1 MTTSPS
7 KPRPRTTPTR
17 AYADADG
24 FGADGDANDDDDEA
38 DYDPGARVGQSGSK
52 TTVTVQGNAK
62 LLAADVK
69 LWADTRSDAE
79 AYSEGDCDAVGA
91 DCDARA
97 DVRVNGLTEVKLE
110 KRTDLLIPQVDG
122 TQSIW
127 IEAGQSLLRAYGKAY
142 SSCSCLGGDT
152 DSRVYVIVDTLSL
165 VTGVKDSMLRTAL
178 LNVRAT
184 APDNTTSVVRDSS
197 QSGGAFDGGGS
208 GDGSGESNSPN
219 VDRDIYWESTTILLG
234 EPNPKIRINSS
245 GIVTELVNITG
256 TYSANGG
263 GSLALGSNVGSGG
276 LIVLDDIIY
285 DAASN
290 VFFYVDE
297 LVFGDG
303 GYDEGPDGQIYGN
316 AAIFDFQET
325 WDFVTIVNESDND
338 IRIMDIDV
346 VKPPSSNKI
355 QIDVTSIPD
364 GGTPAAD
371 FRIVDVGEGGRFHF
385 EIIHSYIETEVTI
398 TADQIA
404 GTDWDVFLN
413 GVIHNPIGETTITAA
428 NGDIEHT
435 DAANPGGYANGSDQ
449 LIRTNELYLAALGSV
464 GFHTSP
470 TDRTQVN
477 VELIESDYTD
487 TGAPLDAINDGFR
500 RTASGTFTA
509 GKPILTRLIV
519 ITASAGD
526 DIVMDVASHRHA
538 DATRAANDDLRHQVR
553 SHHRRQRHRHLRR

>member
-1 MTTSPS
+1 MAGTTKDLMGRSTATPPS
-7 KPRPRTTPTR
+7 STSRRR
-17 AYADADG
+17 
-24 FGADGDANDDDDEA
+24 
-38 DYDPGARVGQSGSK
+38 
-52 TTVTVQGNAK
+52 
-62 LLAADVK
+62 
-69 LWADTRSDAE
+69 
-79 AYSEGDCDAVGA
+79 
-91 DCDARA
+91 
-97 DVRVNGLTEVKLE
+97 
-110 KRTDLLIPQVDG
+110 G
-122 TQSIW
+122 T
-127 IEAGQSLLRAYGKAY
+127 
-142 SSCSCLGGDT
+142 SS
-152 DSRVYVIVDTLSL
+152 
-165 VTGVKDSMLRTAL
+165 
-178 LNVRAT
+178 
-184 APDNTTSVVRDSS
+184 
-197 QSGGAFDGGGS
+197 
-208 GDGSGESNSPN
+208 
-219 VDRDIYWESTTILLG
+219 
-234 EPNPKIRINSS
+234 
-245 GIVTELVNITG
+245 
-256 TYSANGG
+256 
-263 GSLALGSNVGSGG
+263 
-276 LIVLDDIIY
+276 
-285 DAASN
+285 
-290 VFFYVDE
+290 
-297 LVFGDG
+297 
-303 GYDEGPDGQIYGN
+303 
-316 AAIFDFQET
+316 
-325 WDFVTIVNESDND
+325 TIVNESDND

-538 DATRAANDDLRHQVR
+538 DATRAANRRPSSSGSVPITAGNDIDIFVGDGFDRSTPGGPGKVHVHREVERWR
-553 SHHRRQRHRHLRR
+553 SHPPRRRPVLAARLCAGTPRR